1 MKKMYNDII
10 GNDAKG
16 STFGLSIV
24 YAVLFVPLSY
34 LCWFRPAYKVNFNIL
49 VEDYLN
55 FASTRTYFW
64 FSGVSHFLCFKN
76 FLPARKCL
84 SLFDTIPAEIF

>member
-1 MKKMYNDII
+1 MKIIYNDIV

-64 FSGVSHFLCFKN
+64 ISDPNLLHFKM
-76 FLPARKCL
+76 FLHCPTSA
-84 SLFDTIPAEIF
+84 